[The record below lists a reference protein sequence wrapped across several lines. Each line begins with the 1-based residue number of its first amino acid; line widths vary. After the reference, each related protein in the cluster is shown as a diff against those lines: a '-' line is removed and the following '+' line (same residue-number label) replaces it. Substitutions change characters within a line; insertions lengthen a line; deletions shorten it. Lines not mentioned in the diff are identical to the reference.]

1 MFDAF
6 ISHSSKDKERIVFE
20 LVQKLENKNNID
32 VWLDANE
39 ILAGDNILN
48 AVEKGVATALCTVL
62 IITPAFFESFWT
74 PVEIGLALGKT
85 NKHSLIPV
93 LCDVS
98 IEDVAQR
105 FPTLLTLKY
114 LRLDSD
120 DIDSCANEL
129 YDSIVQIK
137 EKYEKDF
144 PSMSFQKAVKKF
156 NSCDTPTANT
166 ISILLSEYE
175 QIVEINVRAAVLHA
189 SQIAITIINDLFARL
204 PIKGNS
210 IDTTVGKL
218 DLIKVSSIG
227 LNENIY
233 EHLKLLSTPALDT
246 NMSLLTNDSDRKKL
260 AEMSMTAILEWYSKY
275 LLHNKI
281 IPQDRFEIVWPDE
294 LIYSDFVT
302 MYEIDCLVLR
312 EDLIAPPDITYAW
325 YQYNNYTHI
334 AVRSTVTNKIV
345 GYFTI
350 LPVTDQLYE
359 EIQSGYF
366 KDNDLTTE
374 NLRKYDVPDFYKLY
388 IACVCI
394 HPDYQNTSAF
404 HKLYN
409 ALLKM
414 MMELAI
420 EREIYVTNIITE
432 ASTLQGEKFCKIL
445 GLNRML
451 NTQINTRIY
460 GATLLPPSWQ
470 LRSSFGSKLMK
481 YYKEKYEE
489 LKELF

>member
-1 MFDAF
+1 MFDVF
-6 ISHSSKDKERIVFE
+6 ISHSSKDKEEIVYQ
-20 LVQKLENKNNID
+20 LIQQLERRNIN

-39 ILAGDNILN
+39 ILAGDTILS
-48 AVEKGVATALCTVL
+48 AVEKGISSALCTVL

-74 PVEIGLALGKT
+74 PIEIGLTL
-85 NKHSLIPV
+85 NKHSEHIIIPI
-93 LCDVS
+93 LCN
-98 IEDVAQR
+98 VAEADIAQK
-105 FPTLLTLKY
+105 FPMLLTLKY
-114 LRLDSD
+114 LKLD
-120 DIDSCANEL
+120 IYNIHKCAEEL
-129 YDSIVQIK
+129 CNNIIKIK
-137 EKYEKDF
+137 EKKLANYTEI
-144 PSMSFQKAVKKF
+144 SFKKAVKKF

-166 ISILLSEYE
+166 VSILLSEYE

-189 SQIAITIINDLFARL
+189 SQISNTIISDLYERL
-204 PIKGNS
+204 PIKETS
-210 IDTTVGKL
+210 VDTIIDKL
-218 DLIKVSSIG
+218 NMIKASSIG

-260 AEMSMTAILEWYSKY
+260 AEMSITAVLEWYSKY
-275 LLHNKI
+275 LLHKKI
-281 IPQDRFEIVWPDE
+281 IPRDSFEIVWSDE
-294 LIYSDFVT
+294 LTYNDFVT
-302 MYEIDCLVLR
+302 MYEIDKLVLR
-312 EDLIAPPDITYAW
+312 EDLIAPPQITYAW

-334 AVRSTVTNKIV
+334 AIRSTVTNKIV
-345 GYFTI
+345 GYFTV
-350 LPVTDQLYE
+350 LPVTDQLYL

-366 KDNDLTTE
+366 KDNDLTTD

-394 HPDYQNTSAF
+394 HPDYQNTTAF
-404 HKLYN
+404 NKLYN

-414 MMELAI
+414 MMELAV

-445 GLNRML
+445 GLKRLL
-451 NTQINTRIY
+451 NTEIDTKIY